1 MSDPQTAD
9 VAQLAGYLN
18 KVSEIATVSKI
29 MGAVYLRDFIQ
40 GQDVAGQLVS
50 KAICADLRAKAKVD
64 YAKSVAYLDRAADYL
79 VAHKVKD
86 TAEARK
92 MYVDLD
98 PEVQTALDN
107 KAKTEALVHLM
118 KNKLSILRQ
127 AHDDLKKIL
136 YGDQHMTQF
145 EGM

>member
-1 MSDPQTAD
+1 MSDPQNAE
-9 VAQLAGYLN
+9 VAHLAKYLD
-18 KVSEIATVSKI
+18 KVSEIASVNKV
-29 MGAVYLRDFIQ
+29 MGAVYLRDFIE

-50 KAICADLRAKAKVD
+50 KAIHADLRAKAKVD

-79 VAHKVKD
+79 AAHKVKD

-98 PEVQTALDN
+98 PDVQIALEN
-107 KAKTEALVHLM
+107 KAKTEALTHLM

-136 YGDQHMTQF
+136 YGDQHLTPY

>member
-1 MSDPQTAD
+1 MSDPQIAD
-9 VAQLAGYLN
+9 AATLAKYLD
-18 KVSEIATVSKI
+18 KVSEIASINKV
-29 MGAVYLRDFIQ
+29 MGAVYLRDFII

-50 KAICADLRAKAKVD
+50 KAIQADLRAKAKVD

-79 VAHKVKD
+79 VSHKIKD

-98 PEVQTALDN
+98 PDVQAALDN

-118 KNKLSILRQ
+118 KNKSSILRQ

-136 YGDQHMTQF
+136 YGDNNGTPW